1 MKPGRP
7 APGERRFTNQPVVR
21 PSPWNAY
28 CLNLGQATEVA
39 GLTQLRLILR
49 RILTPVTI
57 LLVPHSRTKPISI
70 RLPVLAIAS
79 SVCLFL
85 LGASVVV
92 AMSVRAVE
100 HRRMQERLSYISSQF
115 LEMKET
121 MDSLR
126 KAEKDFRK
134 LFGVKSKAAVLES
147 ADPADTGS
155 LDMEMLRE
163 QIEAS
168 MRSVTAIR
176 TYVAEQK
183 DLYLST
189 PSGWP
194 VSGHLTS
201 LYGNRRHP
209 VLEEPR
215 FHLGVDISV
224 PPGSKVGATADG
236 IVSFSGWA
244 ENSGI
249 VVVVEHGRGF
259 STAYAHNQKALVK
272 VGQRVVRGEP
282 VALSGSTGRST
293 GPHVHYEIWKNGRH
307 TDPAGYLARR

>member
-1 MKPGRP
+1 M
-7 APGERRFTNQPVVR
+7 N
-21 PSPWNAY
+21 
-28 CLNLGQATEVA
+28 
-39 GLTQLRLILR
+39 QLRSILR
-49 RILTPVTI
+49 RLLTPVTI
-57 LLVPHSRTKPISI
+57 LLVPHSRARPVSI

-85 LGASVVV
+85 LGATVVV

-100 HRRMQERLSYISSQF
+100 HQQMKERLSYISAQF
-115 LEMKET
+115 LEMKDT
-121 MDSLR
+121 MVSLR
-126 KAEKDFRK
+126 KAERDFRK
-134 LFGVKSKAAVLES
+134 LFDVKSKTAVLES

-176 TYVAEQK
+176 TYIAEQK
-183 DLYLST
+183 DLYLTT
-189 PSGWP
+189 PAGWP
-194 VSGHLTS
+194 VSGRLTS
-201 LYGNRRHP
+201 FYGNRLHP
-209 VLEEPR
+209 VLEETR
-215 FHLGVDISV
+215 FHTGVDISV
-224 PPGSKVGATADG
+224 PPGSKVNATANG
-236 IVSFSGWA
+236 IVSYSGWT

-259 STAYAHNQKALVK
+259 STAYAHNQKALVA
-272 VGQRVVRGEP
+272 VGQRVVRGDP
-282 VALSGSTGRST
+282 VALSGSTGMST

>member
-1 MKPGRP
+1 LLEVIGSITE
-7 APGERRFTNQPVVR
+7 GTG
-21 PSPWNAY
+21 
-28 CLNLGQATEVA
+28 LNR
-39 GLTQLRLILR
+39 LRLFLKQ
-49 RILTPVTI
+49 LFTPVTI
-57 LLVPHSRTKPISI
+57 LLVPHNRTKPVSI

-100 HRRMQERLSYISSQF
+100 HQQMKERLSYISSQF
-115 LEMKET
+115 TEMKGT
-121 MDSLR
+121 MLSLR
-126 KAEKDFRK
+126 KAERDFRK
-134 LFGVKSKAAVLES
+134 LFGVKSKAVILES

-155 LDMEMLRE
+155 LDMETLRE

-168 MRSVTAIR
+168 MRTVSAIR
-176 TYVAEQK
+176 TYIAEQK
-183 DLYLST
+183 DLYLTT

-194 VSGHLTS
+194 ASGRLSS
-201 LYGNRRHP
+201 LYGTRLHP
-209 VLEEPR
+209 VFDEPR
-215 FHLGVDISV
+215 FHTGVDISV
-224 PPGSKVGATADG
+224 PPGSKVSTTANG
-236 IVSFSGWA
+236 IVSFAGWA

-272 VGQRVVRGEP
+272 VGQRVARGEP
-282 VALSGSTGRST
+282 VALSGSTGIST

-307 TDPAGYLARR
+307 ADPAVYLARR

>member
-1 MKPGRP
+1 MNRP
-7 APGERRFTNQPVVR
+7 
-21 PSPWNAY
+21 
-28 CLNLGQATEVA
+28 
-39 GLTQLRLILR
+39 RLFIKRL
-49 RILTPVTI
+49 LTPVTI
-57 LLVPHSRTKPISI
+57 LLVPHNRTKSINI

-100 HRRMQERLSYISSQF
+100 HRRMKERLSYISSQF
-115 LEMKET
+115 LEMKGT
-121 MDSLR
+121 MHSLR
-126 KAEKDFRK
+126 KAERDFRN
-134 LFGVKSKAAVLES
+134 LFGVKSKTAVLES
-147 ADPADTGS
+147 ADLADTGS

-176 TYVAEQK
+176 TYIAEQK

-189 PSGWP
+189 PAGWP
-194 VSGHLTS
+194 VSGHLSS
-201 LYGNRRHP
+201 LYGTRLHP

-215 FHLGVDISV
+215 FHTGVDISV
-224 PPGSKVGATADG
+224 PPGSKVSATANG
-236 IVSFSGWA
+236 VVSFSGWA

-259 STAYAHNQKALVK
+259 STAYAHNQKSLVA
-272 VGQRVVRGEP
+272 VGQRVVRGGP
-282 VALSGSTGRST
+282 VALSGSTGIST

-307 TDPAGYLARR
+307 TDPAGYLARK

>member
-1 MKPGRP
+1 MFLR
-7 APGERRFTNQPVVR
+7 
-21 PSPWNAY
+21 
-28 CLNLGQATEVA
+28 
-39 GLTQLRLILR
+39 QL
-49 RILTPVTI
+49 LTPVTI
-57 LLVPHSRTKPISI
+57 LLVPHNRTKAVSI

-79 SVCLFL
+79 SICLVL

-100 HRRMQERLSYISSQF
+100 HQRMKERLSYLSSQF
-115 LEMKET
+115 LEMKGT
-121 MDSLR
+121 MLSLR
-126 KAEKDFRK
+126 KAERDFRN
-134 LFGVKSKAAVLES
+134 LFDMKSKNAVLES
-147 ADPADTGS
+147 ADLADTGS

-163 QIEAS
+163 QIESS

-189 PSGWP
+189 PAGWP
-194 VSGHLTS
+194 VSGHLSS
-201 LYGNRRHP
+201 LYGTRLHP

-215 FHLGVDISV
+215 FHTGVDISV
-224 PPGSKVGATADG
+224 PPGRKVSATANG

-259 STAYAHNQKALVK
+259 STAYAHNQKSLVT
-272 VGQRVVRGEP
+272 VGQRVVRGDP
-282 VALSGSTGRST
+282 VALSGSTGIST

-307 TDPAGYLARR
+307 TNPAGFLARR

>member
-1 MKPGRP
+1 LNRP
-7 APGERRFTNQPVVR
+7 
-21 PSPWNAY
+21 
-28 CLNLGQATEVA
+28 
-39 GLTQLRLILR
+39 RLFIKRL
-49 RILTPVTI
+49 LTPVTI
-57 LLVPHSRTKPISI
+57 LLVPHNRTKSINI

-100 HRRMQERLSYISSQF
+100 HRRMKERLSYISSQF
-115 LEMKET
+115 LEMKGT
-121 MDSLR
+121 MHSLR
-126 KAEKDFRK
+126 KAERDFRN
-134 LFGVKSKAAVLES
+134 LFGVKSKTAVLES
-147 ADPADTGS
+147 ADLADTGS

-176 TYVAEQK
+176 TYIAEQK

-189 PSGWP
+189 PAGWP
-194 VSGHLTS
+194 VSGHLSS
-201 LYGNRRHP
+201 LYGTRLHP

-215 FHLGVDISV
+215 FHTGVDISV
-224 PPGSKVGATADG
+224 PPGSKVSATANG
-236 IVSFSGWA
+236 VVSFSGWA

-259 STAYAHNQKALVK
+259 STAYAHNQKSLVA
-272 VGQRVVRGEP
+272 VGQRVVRGGP
-282 VALSGSTGRST
+282 VALSGSTGIST

-307 TDPAGYLARR
+307 TDPAGYLARK